1 MNILNNFLNSG
12 HDFSDEEYGL
22 KSKYALINSMIGIT
36 FIFVSFLTVIIFVDG
51 KPFFVMANSLYLLF
65 GIMAIYFLRKSK
77 NNYRIVIP
85 VILITSV
92 ILVSA
97 IISIYPREQVRI
109 GWYFVAIISAFFL
122 GGKKLGYVIT
132 LFSIV
137 AILTIYYLFNTSLT
151 PYILMLAIVIILL
164 ISMIVNLYETRES
177 FTKKR
182 LQDMN
187 ISLELR
193 VKDEIKKRLL
203 VYEKS
208 NSELKN
214 SAKELK
220 EQKNAYKELAY
231 YDVLTGLPNRVLFY
245 DRLKHSIDKSKR
257 NNSKLAILFLD
268 LDNFKEI
275 NDSLGHH
282 IGDLVLKI
290 VAKRLETKIRRS
302 DSLAR
307 LGGDEFTLLL
317 EDLNNLSNIGELA
330 QNLIQTVSEPMNI
343 DNHELYITVSIGISL
358 YPEDAINTDSL
369 LKCADAAMYSAKN
382 DGCNLFHFYK
392 EEMTVQSLE
401 RITLETSMRHALEN
415 DEFIVYYQ
423 PLIDSRT
430 NELIG
435 LEALLRWQHPEK
447 GLLTPDKFIYVAEAS
462 SIIIQIGEQVL
473 QKVATQLK
481 IWYEKGFN
489 PEFVAVNLSVK
500 QLRHQS
506 LLSTISNILKKTS
519 FRSQWLE
526 LEITEGYTMQK
537 PTEAIKLL
545 KEIKKLGVK
554 LSIDDFGTGYSSLS
568 YLKKLPVNKLKI
580 DRLFIKD
587 IPKNKE
593 DKVLVVAIVS
603 MAKSMKLD
611 VVAEGVETEEQR
623 KFLESVDCHIMQGY
637 LFAKPMPASDIE
649 DKYIEAKLQKGKKWI
664 KSSIS

>member
-12 HDFSDEEYGL
+12 HEFSDEEFGL
-22 KSKYALINSMIGIT
+22 KSKFVLLNSMIGIT
-36 FIFVSFLTVIIFVDG
+36 FIFVSFLTVIIFVDE
-51 KPFFVMANSLYLLF
+51 KPYFVIANSLYLLF

-77 NNYRIVIP
+77 NNYKIVIP
-85 VILITSV
+85 IILITSV
-92 ILVSA
+92 ILISG
-97 IISIYPREQVRI
+97 IISIYPKEQVRI
-109 GWYFVAIISAFFL
+109 AWYFVAIISAFFL
-122 GGKKLGYVIT
+122 GGKKLGYIIT
-132 LFSIV
+132 LFSIIG
-137 AILTIYYLFNTSLT
+137 ILTIYYLFNTSLT

-182 LQDMN
+182 LRDMN
-187 ISLELR
+187 SSLELR

-290 VAKRLETKIRRS
+290 VAQRLETKIRRS

-317 EDLNNLSNIGELA
+317 EDLNDLSNIGELA

-343 DNHELYITVSIGISL
+343 NNHELYITVSIGISL
-358 YPEDAINTDSL
+358 YPEDAIDTDSL

-392 EEMTVQSLE
+392 KEMTVQSLE
-401 RITLETSMRHALEN
+401 RITLETSIRHALEN
-415 DEFIVYYQ
+415 DEFVVYYQ
-423 PLIDSRT
+423 PIIDSRK
-430 NELIG
+430 NKLIG
-435 LEALLRWQHPEK
+435 LEALVRWQHPQR
-447 GLLTPDKFIYVAEAS
+447 GLLTPHHFIVVAESS
-462 SIIIQIGEQVL
+462 SIIIKLGEQIL

-489 PEFVAVNLSVK
+489 PEFISVNLSVK

-506 LLSTISNILKKTS
+506 MLPVISNILKKTS
-519 FRSQWLE
+519 FRSKWLE

-580 DRLFIKD
+580 DRSFIKD

-603 MAKSMKLD
+603 MTNGMKPG

-623 KFLESVDCHIMQGY
+623 QFLESIDCHIMQGY

-649 DKYIEAKLQKGKKWI
+649 DKYIEVKL
-664 KSSIS
+664 

>member
-430 NELIG
+430 NQLIG